1 MMQIC
6 GKNIFFYTK
15 IFQTRRKII
24 HLESFIV
31 ETFLPFT
38 NSLRCV
44 SFSKFSDKNQNN
56 GIEKVGKV
64 FGHEWKIYYSEF
76 SSSTKKRAKKT
87 ENDGHAS
94 DLFALQE
101 SACIALQLEGGWSL
115 RFMLFDTAFFT
126 LTICI

>member
-1 MMQIC
+1 M
-6 GKNIFFYTK
+6 GEKNIFFSTK

-94 DLFALQE
+94 DLFALRE
-101 SACIALQLEGGWSL
+101 SACITLQSEEGIQAKKNLLTG
-115 RFMLFDTAFFT
+115 FFIRIIR
-126 LTICI
+126 ICRCT